1 VYITD
6 RFKTKPQFTA
16 LIFNPFFPYH
26 LDETILAWIILSQ
39 ELMKDSNPNPNN
51 TTPLIEM
58 LGITKHFPG
67 VLANDHIDLKIH
79 RSEIHAL
86 LGENGAGKSTLMKI
100 LYGFYRSDSGE
111 ILMNNNP
118 VSIQSPHDA
127 RSLNIGMVFQD
138 LNLIPAFSVA
148 ENIAL
153 FLPDLKAVLNQK
165 SINQRILEISEQY
178 DLQVNPK
185 TLVAQLSIGE
195 QQKVEILKLL
205 LSDARVLILDEP
217 TRVLAPHELEG
228 LFRVLNRLKQD
239 GYAIILITHKLKEVL
254 EFADRITVLRN
265 GRVAGN
271 VLRSGASEIGL
282 IQMMFEKEL
291 TQQITRQKVDDT
303 IGPILELVDISTH
316 AEGAAISLK
325 NLNLKINP
333 GEIVGVA
340 GVSGNGQ
347 KELCDVILGMEKI
360 TSGTKLMD
368 GKNFTHQS
376 TGGMRKFGMSFIPE
390 NPLSMATVPFMTIL
404 ENMAITR
411 TGHYSKYG
419 GFGMDWKLV
428 KEETRKS
435 LEKFGFTFSY
445 YVPAKTL
452 SGGNLQRLIIA
463 RELMNNPSLIVAS
476 YLTRGLDVQ
485 STLVARQALMQ
496 TRNEGTGVLLVSEDL
511 EELFSLS
518 DRLIVLFE
526 GKIVGE
532 FKPDE
537 TDFFEIGYL
546 MTGSKVT
553 HESKC

>member
-271 VLRSGASEIGL
+271 VLRSDASEIGL

-511 EELFSLS
+511 EELISLS

-537 TDFFEIGYL
+537 TDFYEIGYL

>member
-1 VYITD
+1 VYFTD

-118 VSIQSPHDA
+118 VRIQSPHDA
-127 RSLNIGMVFQD
+127 RILNIGMVFQD

-271 VLRSGASEIGL
+271 VLRSDASEIGL

-496 TRNEGTGVLLVSEDL
+496 TRNEGSGVLLVSEDL

-537 TDFFEIGYL
+537 TDFYEIGYL